1 VKELKALILAGGKG
15 TRLRPLTHTMAK
27 QLIPVA
33 NKPII
38 FFVLDQIIE
47 AGIYDIGIIV
57 SPETSALVREAVGDG
72 SRWGVKIS
80 YIVQEQ
86 PLGLAHAAKTACS
99 YLGEDP
105 FLMFL
110 GDNLIQGGVKEALAV
125 FQEQKP
131 QALIMLKRVED
142 PRAFGVAVL
151 DDSNRVIKLVEK
163 PKEPPSDLAL
173 VGIYFFTP
181 EIHRAIE
188 KIKPSWRGELEITD
202 ALQELLNM
210 GDNVIAR
217 HVEGWWLDTGKKDD
231 ILEANRAVLDAY
243 AKADSQGEVDAESRL
258 TGRVEVGKGTV
269 IKNSTI
275 RGPVVI
281 GENVTVENCFIGPFT
296 AVGNGSKLNNVGI
309 EHSVVLEDCEIRDI
323 QRIEDS
329 LLGKGAI
336 VCRSA
341 DNRMALRMFLGDDA
355 QLII

>member
-1 VKELKALILAGGKG
+1 LKALILAGGKG

-47 AGIYDIGIIV
+47 TGIFDVGIIV
-57 SPETSALVREAVGDG
+57 SPETSTLVREAVGDG
-72 SRWGVKIS
+72 SRWGAKIS

-86 PLGLAHAAKTACS
+86 PLGLAHAVKTARP
-99 YLGEDP
+99 YLKEDP

-110 GDNLIQGGVKEALAV
+110 GDNLIQGGVREAVTV
-125 FQEQKP
+125 FREKKP
-131 QALIMLKRVED
+131 QALIMLKRVKD

-151 DDSNRVIKLVEK
+151 DDSSKVIKLVEK
-163 PKEPPSDLAL
+163 PKEPPSDLAM

-188 KIKPSWRGELEITD
+188 RIKPSWRGELEITD
-202 ALQELLNM
+202 ALQELLNT
-210 GDNVIAR
+210 GKQVVAR

-243 AKADSQGEVDAESRL
+243 AKSDLLGEVDSGSRL

-269 IKNSTI
+269 IKNSTV

-281 GENVTVENCFIGPFT
+281 GENVAVENCFIGPFT
-296 AVGNGSKLNNVGI
+296 AVGNGSKLHNVGI
-309 EHSVVLEDCEIRDI
+309 EHSVILEGCEIRDI

-329 LLGKGAI
+329 LLGKGAM
-336 VCRSA
+336 VCRST
-341 DNRMALRMFLGDDA
+341 DNRRALKMFLGDDA
-355 QLII
+355 QLIV